1 MESVGPRSR
10 RGHAAGALRLVLP
23 TLVALTTV
31 TPVAAQSFTTRPA
44 RGLRY
49 TRRVMHMGTLHATV
63 HALYVDLCDPA
74 VELRA
79 TAPNEGGRTTA
90 AWARLVGAT
99 AAVNGDYFA
108 MARNVPLGAARG
120 HGLWWPAGAREHRDA
135 LFVAGPGGRAAVLD
149 APDDGSPALWRD
161 AEATLPATWTE
172 VVAVRER
179 LLVHGAVRESPAVT
193 HDGTRHPRT
202 ALGLTADG
210 HTLMMVVVEGRAE
223 SATGA
228 TVRELALLLR
238 RLGAWEGMKLDGGG
252 SSTMFVAPLGTVNHP
267 SDGVPRAVATHL
279 GVIVQRAVP
288 ADTPSR
294 CPVR

>member
-1 MESVGPRSR
+1 MESVGHR
-10 RGHAAGALRLVLP
+10 RAAPALQLALAA
-23 TLVALTTV
+23 LVALAAA
-31 TPVAAQSFTTRPA
+31 TPVAAQTVTSRPA

-49 TRRVMHMGTLHATV
+49 ARRVMHLGTLHATV

-90 AWARLVGAT
+90 AWAHVVGAT

-108 MARNVPLGAARG
+108 MARNVPLGPARG
-120 HGLWWPAGAREHRDA
+120 HGVWWPASAREHRDA

-149 APDDGSPALWRD
+149 APNDRTPALWRD
-161 AEATLPATWTE
+161 AEATLSSVWTE
-172 VVAVRER
+172 IVAVRER
-179 LLVHGAVRESPAVT
+179 ILVHGEVRESPAVT
-193 HDGTRHPRT
+193 HDGQRHPRT

-210 HTLMMVVVEGRAE
+210 HTLIMVVVEGRAE
-223 SATGA
+223 NTTGA
-228 TVRELALLLR
+228 TVGELALLLR

-252 SSTMFVAPLGTVNHP
+252 SSSMYVARLGMVNRP

-279 GVIVQRAVP
+279 GLIVRRDVP
-288 ADTPSR
+288 VDTPSR
-294 CPVR
+294 CRVR

>member
-1 MESVGPRSR
+1 MESVGPRR
-10 RGHAAGALRLVLP
+10 AAPALRLVLLS
-23 TLVALTTV
+23 LVALAAA
-31 TPVAAQSFTTRPA
+31 TPVAAQAFTSRPA

-49 TRRVMHMGTLHATV
+49 ARRVMHMGTLHATV

-90 AWARLVGAT
+90 AWAHLVGAT

-108 MARNVPLGAARG
+108 MARNVPLGPARG
-120 HGLWWPAGAREHRDA
+120 HGVWWPASAREHRDA

-149 APDDGSPALWRD
+149 APDDRTPALWRD
-161 AEATLPATWTE
+161 AEATLSSVWTE
-172 VVAVRER
+172 IVAVRER
-179 LLVHGAVRESPAVT
+179 ILVHGEVRESPAVT
-193 HDGTRHPRT
+193 HDGQRHPRT

-210 HTLMMVVVEGRAE
+210 HTLIMVVVEGRAE

-252 SSTMFVAPLGTVNHP
+252 SSTMYVAPMGTVNHP
-267 SDGVPRAVATHL
+267 SDGAPRAVATHL
-279 GVIVQRAVP
+279 GVIVRRDVP
-288 ADTPSR
+288 VATPSR

>member
-1 MESVGPRSR
+1 MR
-10 RGHAAGALRLVLP
+10 GALRLVLL
-23 TLVALTTV
+23 TLVAM
-31 TPVAAQSFTTRPA
+31 AATAPARAQAFASRPA

-49 TRRVMHMGTLHATV
+49 VRRVMRMGPLNATV

-79 TAPNEGGRTTA
+79 TAPGEGGRTTG
-90 AWARLVGAT
+90 AWAHLVGAA

-108 MARNVPLGAARG
+108 MTRNVPLGPARG
-120 HGLWWPAGAREHRDA
+120 HGLWWPASAREHRDA

-149 APDDGSPALWRD
+149 APDDHTPALWRD
-161 AEATLPATWTE
+161 AEATLPAAWTE
-172 VVAVRER
+172 IVAVRER
-179 LLVHGAVRESPAVT
+179 LLVHGEVRESPAVT
-193 HDGTRHPRT
+193 HDGQRHPRT

-210 HTLMMVVVEGRAE
+210 HTLIMVVVEGRAE
-223 SATGA
+223 NATGA
-228 TVRELALLLR
+228 TVRELAAVLL

-252 SSTMFVAPLGTVNHP
+252 SSTMYVAPMGTVNRP
-267 SDGVPRAVATHL
+267 SDGAPRAVATHL
-279 GVIVQRAVP
+279 GVIVRRDTP